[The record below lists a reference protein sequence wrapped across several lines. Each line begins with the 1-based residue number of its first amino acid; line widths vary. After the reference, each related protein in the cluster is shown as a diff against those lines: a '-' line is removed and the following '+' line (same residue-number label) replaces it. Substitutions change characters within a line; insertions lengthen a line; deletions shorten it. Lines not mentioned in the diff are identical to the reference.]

1 MISRDIPQYMPPD
14 VGQVVAATI
23 ALWAGDARCT
33 QHLHFSVTMHSCFH
47 LFPGASAGT
56 SRPLPRFYGMR
67 IREENCNMIL
77 LAVVTSISV
86 AIAGGAALV
95 EAADNKPVRIADR
108 STGRIEQTVS
118 PDKRIIYVSDAPPVR
133 TVGAPFV
140 PNTNPRER

>member
-1 MISRDIPQYMPPD
+1 MRVSQR
-14 VGQVVAATI
+14 
-23 ALWAGDARCT
+23 
-33 QHLHFSVTMHSCFH
+33 
-47 LFPGASAGT
+47 SAGT
-56 SRPLPRFYGMR
+56 SRPLSRFSGMR

-95 EAADNKPVRIADR
+95 DASDNKPVRIADR